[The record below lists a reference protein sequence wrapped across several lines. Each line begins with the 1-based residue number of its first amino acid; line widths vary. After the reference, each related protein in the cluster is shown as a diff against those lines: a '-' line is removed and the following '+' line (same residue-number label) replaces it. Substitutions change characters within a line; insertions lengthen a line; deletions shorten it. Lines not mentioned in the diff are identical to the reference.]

1 MKIVYMK
8 NIFNLSFYFI
18 SSDSKFKNIFRR
30 SDSKLRLCS
39 RNLKNF
45 EILWRENW
53 LRKPLKRQIFY
64 AERTFLPFF
73 LLFES
78 TALPAFVAMRALKPW
93 VLLLL
98 SVLGW
103 NVLFISILLNL
114 DVHYSLKNEKTT
126 HIINKLMK
134 FIYKQVIHK
143 KY

>member
-30 SDSKLRLCS
+30 SDSKFRPCS

-53 LRKPLKRQIFY
+53 LRKPLKRQVVY

-114 DVHYSLKNEKTT
+114 DVHYSVKIEKTT

>member
-30 SDSKLRLCS
+30 SDPKLRLCS

-53 LRKPLKRQIFY
+53 LRKPLKRQVFY

-114 DVHYSLKNEKTT
+114 DEHYSVKIEKTT